1 VIRDWPGAAGV
12 GEQAAV
18 RGSSSLGG
26 AHRAARASVA
36 QDGHPTGDLPTYTA
50 LWAGSAA
57 IVRAAAGA
65 AEPRGGAG
73 RPGGQFDRA
82 AGGFQHAEHEP
93 SNDHSHMSL
102 SRMSFEGVIDPDG
115 LRPDVAVLASGS
127 ATVSVV
133 IPALNEAANL
143 PHVLTRIP
151 EGVAEVLLVDGN
163 SADDTVEVAKAIRPD
178 IRVLVQEGRG
188 KGNALAC
195 GFAAATG
202 DIIVTLDADGSTDP
216 AEIVVFVEALLAG
229 SDYVKGSRFRQGG
242 YSSDITPVRSLGNH
256 LLSITVNVLFRT
268 RFTDLCY
275 GYNAFWRHCL
285 PYIDVTCDGFEVE
298 ALMNVRMARSGLIVT
313 EVASVE
319 HARLHGES
327 NLRAVRDGTRVL
339 STILVE
345 RVRRRRVP
353 HGHTGARSR
362 PAELLGDA

>member
-1 VIRDWPGAAGV
+1 
-12 GEQAAV
+12 
-18 RGSSSLGG
+18 
-26 AHRAARASVA
+26 
-36 QDGHPTGDLPTYTA
+36 
-50 LWAGSAA
+50 
-57 IVRAAAGA
+57 
-65 AEPRGGAG
+65 
-73 RPGGQFDRA
+73 
-82 AGGFQHAEHEP
+82 
-93 SNDHSHMSL
+93 MSL
-102 SRMSFEGVIDPDG
+102 SDLSLEGVSDPHGRRADIPP
-115 LRPDVAVLASGS
+115 LDSGQ

-133 IPALNEAANL
+133 IAALNEAANL

-151 EGVAEVLLVDGN
+151 DGVAEVLLVDGN
-163 SADDTVEVAKAIRPD
+163 SVDDTIEVAKAIRPD

-216 AEIVVFVEALLAG
+216 AEIALFVEALLAG

-242 YSSDITPVRSLGNH
+242 HSSDITPIRSLGNR
-256 LLSITVNVLFRT
+256 LLSVVANVLFRA

-275 GYNAFWRHCL
+275 GYNAFWSHCL
-285 PYIDVTCDGFEVE
+285 PYIDVTCNGFEVE

-319 HARLHGES
+319 HARLYGES

-339 STILVE
+339 GTILVE

-353 HGHTGARSR
+353 HGHVGSRTR